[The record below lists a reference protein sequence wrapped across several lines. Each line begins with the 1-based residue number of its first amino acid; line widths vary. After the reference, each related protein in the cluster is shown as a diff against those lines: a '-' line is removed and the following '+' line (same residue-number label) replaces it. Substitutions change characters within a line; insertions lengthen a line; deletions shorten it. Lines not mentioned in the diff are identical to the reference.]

1 MQNVHTRSPGFS
13 PTPVSIVAGGAGFIA
28 TTLIGKLLEEGRQVV
43 AIDNLSRGKKAYLA
57 PWLESGKVHFHQ
69 ADLADRA
76 QCAAAFDFSASLGA
90 VTEVWHL
97 AANSD
102 IPAGV
107 ADADV
112 DLKDTFLTT
121 AEILR
126 AMKQH
131 RIGNIFFASSSAIYG
146 DLGDTE
152 LHEDIGPLLPIS
164 NYGAMKLAS
173 EALIS
178 AAAESHLRRACLF
191 RFPNVVGVPATH
203 GVILD
208 FINKL
213 IATPQELQ
221 VLGNGTQQKAYLHVS
236 DLISAMLTVRS
247 NRAGGRVEAV
257 NIGPVDEGVS
267 VRWIAEQVVARVQPG
282 ARISLGQGNKGW
294 VGDVPKF
301 NYSTAKLQGYGW
313 KPELGSAQA
322 IQRAIHEIALQA
334 GV

>member
-1 MQNVHTRSPGFS
+1 MSHQQESF
-13 PTPVSIVAGGAGFIA
+13 VSLVAGGAGFIGA
-28 TTLIGKLLEEGRQVV
+28 NLCGRLLDEGRVVV
-43 AIDNLSRGKKAYLA
+43 AVDNFSRGDRAYLA
-57 PWLESGKVHFHQ
+57 SIRNADRLHLVE
-69 ADLADRA
+69 ADLSVRA
-76 QCAAAFDFSASLGA
+76 EATRAFESASRLGS
-90 VTEVWHL
+90 VSEVWHL

-112 DLKDTFLTT
+112 DLRDTFLTT

-126 AMKQH
+126 ATKEYEV
-131 RIGNIFFASSSAIYG
+131 GELFFASSSAIYG
-146 DLGDTE
+146 DLGNLP

-208 FINKL
+208 FVRKL
-213 IATPQELQ
+213 KASTEALM
-221 VLGNGTQQKAYLHVS
+221 VLGDGTQQKAYLHVS
-236 DLISAMLTVRS
+236 DLIDAMLLVRS
-247 NRAGGRVEAV
+247 RKDLGRVMPI
-257 NIGPVDEGVS
+257 NIGPVDEGVL
-267 VRWIAEQVVARVQPG
+267 VRWIAAQVIARVSPATPIQFG
-282 ARISLGQGNKGW
+282 TGNKGW
-294 VGDVPKF
+294 VGDVPRF
-301 NYSTAKLQGYGW
+301 HYSTDRIKRLGW
-313 KPELGSAQA
+313 VPSMASSAA
-322 IQRAIHEIALQA
+322 VLRAIDEIATQE